1 MREVGNVNG
10 KLSLLMN
17 EGRRKRVTS
26 FKLHATELQVATL
39 KYCMTWTRIQAIVK
53 MLINTLT
60 FQGNNGSKVS
70 VSLNSWQRQIFNKVR
85 RGVPSHLGRI
95 WIKFN

>member
-26 FKLHATELQVATL
+26 FKLHATELQVAT
-39 KYCMTWTRIQAIVK
+39 
-53 MLINTLT
+53 
-60 FQGNNGSKVS
+60 
-70 VSLNSWQRQIFNKVR
+70 QILYDMDTD
-85 RGVPSHLGRI
+85 PSDR
-95 WIKFN
+95 